1 MEKRTS
7 YVEISV
13 EPGITYIRDEGTA
26 GLYTNLNIGSSV
38 SRKYWPC
45 LFLSQGIKE
54 RKRANI
60 YG

>member
-26 GLYTNLNIGSSV
+26 GLYTNLNIGSQSLV
-38 SRKYWPC
+38 LM
-45 LFLSQGIKE
+45 LFL
-54 RKRANI
+54 
-60 YG
+60 